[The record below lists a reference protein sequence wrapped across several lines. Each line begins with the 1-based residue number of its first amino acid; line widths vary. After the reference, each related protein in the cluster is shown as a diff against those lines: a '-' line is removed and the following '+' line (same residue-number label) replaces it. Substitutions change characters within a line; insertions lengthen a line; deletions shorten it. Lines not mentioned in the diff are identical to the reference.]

1 MATVVTFQ
9 KREKPQPRIWK
20 CDCGCE
26 VHWLYETGEVE
37 CAECN
42 VFHTSMTGYWK
53 LIDPDGAA

>member
-1 MATVVTFQ
+1 MATVVTFRT
-9 KREKPQPRIWK
+9 KEKPRPRIWK

-26 VHWLYETGEVE
+26 VYWLYEDGQVE

-42 VFHTSMTGYWK
+42 TFHDAVTGYWQ